1 MEKNLKN
8 IKQEFK
14 KHGIF
19 YTTSQLAETL
29 KKYVDFEPAAIYD
42 PTCGQGNLLEVFDD
56 NVKKYGQ
63 ELYSDELEK
72 AKLKLK
78 NFVGYCGDTL
88 KDDGFKDLLFDLIVA
103 NPPFSVKWEP
113 NSEDIR
119 FKNAPCVPTASKA
132 DYAFMLHILHHL
144 SDKGKAI
151 CLEFPGVL
159 YRGAR
164 EGEIRKWMIEQNLI
178 ERVVHIPGNTFV
190 DTSIAT
196 CIIVFN
202 KNKQTTDIVFE
213 DRELEQERVV
223 SIKEVLENDCNLS
236 ISTYIFKAIEKE
248 EINPKELEIHARQA
262 FLDRLQKEL
271 DFEQV
276 ICELEGIEIAPFIK
290 AIEHVLKKYKPNK
303 KAEIAGQMNIS
314 DIMESMEEEDDGER
328 NREDD

>member
-29 KKYVDFEPAAIYD
+29 KRYVDFEPAAIYD

-56 NVKKYGQ
+56 NIKKYGQ

-72 AKLKLK
+72 AKQRLK

-88 KDDGFKDLLFDLIVA
+88 KDDGFKGLLFDLIVA
-103 NPPFSVKWEP
+103 NPPFSIKWEP

-119 FKNAPCVPTASKA
+119 FKSAPCVPTASKA
-132 DYAFMLHILHHL
+132 DYAFILHILHHL
-144 SDKGKAI
+144 ADKGKAI

-164 EGEIRKWMIEQNLI
+164 EGEIRRWLIEQNLI

-213 DRELEQERVV
+213 DKEIKQEKTV
-223 SIKEVLENDCNLS
+223 SVNEVAENDYNLS
-236 ISTYIFKAIEKE
+236 VSNYVFEVVEKE
-248 EINPKELEIHARQA
+248 EIDPRELEIHARKA
-262 FLDRLQKEL
+262 FLNTLEKEL
-271 DFEQV
+271 EFEQMV
-276 ICELEGIEIAPFIK
+276 CEMEGIPLAPFIK
-290 AIEHVLKKYKPNK
+290 AIENILKKYKPNK
-303 KAEIAGQMNIS
+303 AAEITGQIKL
-314 DIMESMEEEDDGER
+314 DI
-328 NREDD
+328 